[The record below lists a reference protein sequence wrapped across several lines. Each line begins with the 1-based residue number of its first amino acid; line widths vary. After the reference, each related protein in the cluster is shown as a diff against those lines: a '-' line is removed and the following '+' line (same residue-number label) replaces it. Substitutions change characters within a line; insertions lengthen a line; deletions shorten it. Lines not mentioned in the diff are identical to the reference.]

1 MSIGALSENDKA
13 KLKDLINQ
21 GVQITMDVKHL
32 KEGLAETVA
41 AVSEEMEIPKNVL
54 TKAIKV
60 AVKMQENRDELTEG
74 RDELDAVEE
83 ILMVTG
89 KSK

>member
-1 MSIGALSENDKA
+1 MSIGALSESDKS
-13 KLKDLINQ
+13 KLKELINQ
-21 GVQITMDVKHL
+21 GVQVTNDVKTL
-32 KEGLAETVA
+32 KEGLNELIA

-60 AVKMQENRDELTEG
+60 AVKMGENRDELQDG
-74 RDELDAVEE
+74 REELDAVEE
-83 ILMVTG
+83 ILMVVG